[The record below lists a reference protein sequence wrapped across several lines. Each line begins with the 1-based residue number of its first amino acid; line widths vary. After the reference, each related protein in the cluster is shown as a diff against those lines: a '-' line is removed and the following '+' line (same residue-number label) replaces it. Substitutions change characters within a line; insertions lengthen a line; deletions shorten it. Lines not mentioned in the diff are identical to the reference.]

1 MAPADQAAGPM
12 QFSPPVCCQL
22 SQAGTS
28 SLLRIHLPPH
38 TASVGLEFP
47 LVPAWTPS
55 LYGRSGARLPQLLR
69 VSCERPH
76 PQSHRR
82 SDQVWGFT
90 IFGTLTHLQCRIWFA
105 FAVCR
110 SLPIASFRP
119 CRYQQRPCNLDCL
132 PPGRGDACFF
142 QQTGWTRHAGQTKK
156 AGRGEPRPASVLIKN
171 PYKTI
176 ARVTASP
183 LPPRQSRPL
192 FSSRCLSS
200 CRT

>member
-47 LVPAWTPS
+47 LVPAWKPS
-55 LYGRSGARLPQLLR
+55 LCGRSGARLPQLRR

-105 FAVCR
+105 FALEAVHFLLLPSDPAVTSNALAIWIVFPPVGVTPASSSR
-110 SLPIASFRP
+110 PDGLATLGKPKGTPFRGSLLRFF
-119 CRYQQRPCNLDCL
+119 Y
-132 PPGRGDACFF
+132 RGD
-142 QQTGWTRHAGQTKK
+142 
-156 AGRGEPRPASVLIKN
+156 
-171 PYKTI
+171 
-176 ARVTASP
+176 
-183 LPPRQSRPL
+183 
-192 FSSRCLSS
+192 
-200 CRT
+200 

>member
-1 MAPADQAAGPM
+1 M

-76 PQSHRR
+76 PQSQCRP
-82 SDQVWGFT
+82 DQVWGFA

-105 FAVCR
+105 YALEAVHFLLL
-110 SLPIASFRP
+110 LPSDPAVTSNALAIRIVF
-119 CRYQQRPCNLDCL
+119 
-132 PPGRGDACFF
+132 PPVG
-142 QQTGWTRHAGQTKK
+142 
-156 AGRGEPRPASVLIKN
+156 
-171 PYKTI
+171 
-176 ARVTASP
+176 VT
-183 LPPRQSRPL
+183 PPS
-192 FSSRCLSS
+192 SSRADGLATLGNQRQEGAFEGALPNKNKDPQMRLSGTAPPS
-200 CRT
+200 PQEVRNFP

>member
-1 MAPADQAAGPM
+1 M

-47 LVPAWTPS
+47 LVPAWKPS

-156 AGRGEPRPASVLIKN
+156 PRSFRSGAETKITNMAKNDITPGVIVYSVLL
-171 PYKTI
+171 T
-176 ARVTASP
+176 
-183 LPPRQSRPL
+183 
-192 FSSRCLSS
+192 LSS
-200 CRT
+200 QKEHKDSSNQSIPGKGL